1 VRWLDAIA
9 TWNLTKFLQS
19 TLVAVL
25 KHRNHICPMFP
36 RWPNS
41 QGANETSEQF
51 RIILR
56 VLLGEFA
63 T

>member
-1 VRWLDAIA
+1 VRWLEAIA

-41 QGANETSEQF
+41 PGQMKHRNNLE
-51 RIILR
+51 
-56 VLLGEFA
+56 
-63 T
+63 